1 MSEEIGY
8 LIIPGWNG
16 SGTNH
21 WQSHWQLL
29 LPNSKR
35 IHVESWSRPDLEDWI
50 EAIDRDVRNAPTD
63 KLVLIAH
70 SLGCV
75 AVAHW
80 AQRHGARRADRIKSA
95 LLVAPA
101 DTERELAPV
110 ALQPFAPIPDDYL
123 PFPSLVV
130 GSTNDRAA
138 SADRARD
145 LALHWGSEFE
155 LLPGV
160 GHINTESGHQR
171 WIEGLRY
178 LARASRE
185 PAPRVLVAQSQSL
198 SPHLLSY

>member
-35 IHVESWSRPDLEDWI
+35 IHVASWSQPDPEDWI

-63 KLVLIAH
+63 KVVLVAH

-80 AQRHGARRADRIKSA
+80 SRRYGAERANRIKSA

-101 DTERELAPV
+101 DTERDSAPD
-110 ALQPFAPIPDDYL
+110 ALRPFAPIPDDYF

-138 SADRARD
+138 SANRARD

-160 GHINTESGHQR
+160 GHVNTESGHQR

-198 SPHLLSY
+198 SPQLISY

>member
-16 SGTNH
+16 SGANH

-80 AQRHGARRADRIKSA
+80 AQRHGAGRADRIKSA

-101 DTERELAPV
+101 DTERASAPA

-130 GSTNDRAA
+130 GSSNDRAA

-155 LLPGV
+155 LLRGV
-160 GHINTESGHQR
+160 GHINVESGHHR
-171 WIEGLRY
+171 WVDGLRH
-178 LARASRE
+178 LARVSQEAE
-185 PAPRVLVAQSQSL
+185 PRVLFSQSHSIAPKL
-198 SPHLLSY
+198 MSC

>member
-8 LIIPGWNG
+8 LIVPGWNG

-35 IHVESWSRPDLEDWI
+35 IHVESWSRPDLED
-50 EAIDRDVRNAPTD
+50 RDVRNAPTD
-63 KLVLIAH
+63 KVVLIAH

-80 AQRHGARRADRIKSA
+80 ARRYGTERADRIKSA

-101 DTERELAPV
+101 DIERDSAPD
-110 ALQPFAPIPDDYL
+110 ALRPFAPIPDDYL

-130 GSTNDRAA
+130 GSTNDQAA
-138 SADRARD
+138 SARRARD

-155 LLPGV
+155 LLTGV
-160 GHINTESGHQR
+160 GHINSESGHQR

>member
-35 IHVESWSRPDLEDWI
+35 IHVESWSQPNLEDWI
-50 EAIDRDVRNAPTD
+50 EAIDRDVRNSPTD
-63 KLVLIAH
+63 KVVLVAH

-80 AQRHGARRADRIKSA
+80 ARRHGGWRSDRIKSA

-101 DTERELAPV
+101 DTERG
-110 ALQPFAPIPDDYL
+110 I
-123 PFPSLVV
+123 
-130 GSTNDRAA
+130 STGRTATLCA
-138 SADRARD
+138 
-145 LALHWGSEFE
+145 H
-155 LLPGV
+155 
-160 GHINTESGHQR
+160 
-171 WIEGLRY
+171 
-178 LARASRE
+178 SR
-185 PAPRVLVAQSQSL
+185 
-198 SPHLLSY
+198 

>member
-50 EAIDRDVRNAPTD
+50 GAIDRDVRNAPTD
-63 KLVLIAH
+63 KVVLIAH
-70 SLGCV
+70 SIGGI
-75 AVAHW
+75 AVAQW
-80 AQRHGARRADRIKSA
+80 ASRYGHLRSDRIKAA

-101 DTERELAPV
+101 DAERENLPAE
-110 ALQPFAPIPDDYL
+110 LRSFAPIPSDYL

-130 GSTNDRAA
+130 GSTNDPAA
-138 SADRARD
+138 SPARARD
-145 LALHWGSEFE
+145 LALHWGSE
-155 LLPGV
+155 
-160 GHINTESGHQR
+160 
-171 WIEGLRY
+171 
-178 LARASRE
+178 
-185 PAPRVLVAQSQSL
+185 
-198 SPHLLSY
+198 

>member
-35 IHVESWSRPDLEDWI
+35 IHVESWSRPDPEDWI
-50 EAIDRDVRNAPTD
+50 EAIDRDVRNALTD
-63 KLVLIAH
+63 KVVLVAH

-80 AQRHGARRADRIKSA
+80 ARRHGAEWADRIKSA

-101 DTERELAPV
+101 DTERESAP
-110 ALQPFAPIPDDYL
+110 AGLWPFAPIPSDYL

-130 GSTNDRAA
+130 GSTNDPAA
-138 SADRARD
+138 SPARARD

-155 LLPGV
+155 LLRGV
-160 GHINTESGHQR
+160 GHINVESGHHR
-171 WIEGLRY
+171 WVDGLRH
-178 LARASRE
+178 LARVSQEAE
-185 PAPRVLVAQSQSL
+185 PRVLFSQSHSIAPKL
-198 SPHLLSY
+198 MSC